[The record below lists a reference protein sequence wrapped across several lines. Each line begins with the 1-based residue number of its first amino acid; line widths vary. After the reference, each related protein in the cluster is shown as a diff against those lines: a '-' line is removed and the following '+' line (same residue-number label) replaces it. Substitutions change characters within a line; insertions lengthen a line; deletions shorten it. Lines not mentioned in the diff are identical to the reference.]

1 MFNQWKKKVGSHV
14 GSSSS
19 SSSKGKGKGKAAL
32 VMEDIQVN
40 DMMVKKVIT
49 LKTLDGYTFEVEEG
63 VMLQSDA
70 IKHMIEEGCA
80 KDDIPLH
87 NVTGDVLD
95 KVIDYCK
102 KHYNKMSSDEEQ
114 LKKWDAEFI
123 DVDQPT
129 LYDLI
134 MAADYLS
141 VKGLLDLAVQKVAD
155 MIKGKMPEEIR
166 NIFNI
171 KNDFTPEE
179 EAAIRSENIW
189 AFQ

>member
-1 MFNQWKKKVGSHV
+1 MFNPLKKKMGTHHG

-19 SSSKGKGKGKAAL
+19 SSSKGKGKGKAV
-32 VMEDIQVN
+32 VMEEEFRTLDLKN
-40 DMMVKKVIT
+40 VIT
-49 LKTLDGYTFEVEEG
+49 LKTLDGFTFEVEEG

-70 IKHMIEEGCA
+70 IKHMIEEGVA
-80 KDDIPLH
+80 KDEIPLH
-87 NVTGDVLD
+87 NVTGFILD

-102 KHYNKMSSDEEQ
+102 KHYNKKPSDDEEV
-114 LKKWDAEFI
+114 KKWDTEFI

-141 VKGLLDLAVQKVAD
+141 IKGLVDLGTQKVAD

-166 NIFNI
+166 KIFNI

-179 EAAIRSENIW
+179 EAAIRSENVW
-189 AFQ
+189 AFE